1 MLNET
6 LIAGVVIAVLVLVG
20 IYLLVMRQREKS
32 RIEEIMNKRKQES
45 ILSHRGIFVEGR
57 EKLPVALSL
66 TRKSVL
72 YENEDL
78 QARLDLDTIDE
89 VEYDDET
96 ITGLEQE
103 GHRVIRLRSH
113 GNSFEF
119 MVTAA
124 EAAEWEE
131 HLPQHHL
138 DEPGK
143 VQAI

>member
-1 MLNET
+1 MNET
-6 LIAGVVIAVLVLVG
+6 LIAGVVISILVLVG
-20 IYLLVMRQREKS
+20 IYLLVMRQRSKS
-32 RIEEIMNKRKQES
+32 RIDEIMNKRKQEA
-45 ILSHRGIFVEGR
+45 ILSHRGIFLEGR
-57 EKLPVALSL
+57 EKLPVALTL
-66 TRKSVL
+66 TRRSVL

-78 QARLDLDTIDE
+78 EARLDLDTVDE

-96 ITGLEQE
+96 ITGLEQD
-103 GHRVIRLRSH
+103 GHRVIRLRTH

-131 HLPQHHL
+131 HLPAHRV

-143 VQAI
+143 VQAV